1 MTESN
6 NSRIDFDLEV
16 DRSEVATLKY
26 DRDMMASIFGRSDL
40 WPSWVADMDFR
51 AAPEV
56 QTALARRV
64 EHSVYGY
71 ESSGDALP
79 NAVSTWYENRHGWR
93 FDPAHILF
101 TPRTL
106 TSISLLVELFSERGD
121 GVIVQSPVFYDFK
134 MIVSAQRRRLVK
146 NPLKLESAAYRMDFE
161 QLEALAAEPKNRLL
175 ILCNPHNPIG
185 RVWPRSDLER
195 LAEICAA
202 NDVLVIADEIHG
214 DITYA
219 QRYTPFA
226 SVSEEAARIGL
237 TCISPVKS
245 FNLAGVANSMIVVS
259 DDDNRESCRGWL
271 NRFEVNKNN
280 VFTTAAMLAA
290 YTCAA
295 PWLDQVIDYLRQNVN
310 VVDEFLQQRI
320 PAVKLIEPEGTYL
333 LWLDFRELGLDARE
347 LESFLVEQACIAG
360 NPGHWFGREGAGFA
374 RINIACPRRILLE
387 ALEKLA
393 TAVDSID

>member
-1 MTESN
+1 MTETN
-6 NSRIDFDLEV
+6 DTRIDFDLEV

-40 WPSWVADMDFR
+40 WPSWVADMDFS

-56 QTALARRV
+56 QAALARRV
-64 EHSVYGY
+64 EHGVYGY
-71 ESSGDALP
+71 ESSSDALP
-79 NAVSTWYENRHGWR
+79 DAVSTWYEKRHRWC
-93 FDPAHILF
+93 FDPAHLLF

-106 TSISLLVELFSERGD
+106 TSIALLVELFSARGD

-146 NPLKLESAAYRMDFE
+146 NPLKLESATYRMDFE
-161 QLEALAAEPKNRLL
+161 QLEAIAAESKNRLL

-185 RVWPRSDLER
+185 RVWSRPDLER
-195 LAEICAA
+195 LARICAA
-202 NDVLVIADEIHG
+202 NDVTVIADEIHG
-214 DITYA
+214 DITY
-219 QRYTPFA
+219 RHNYTPFA
-226 SVSEEAARIGL
+226 SVSAEAARISA

-245 FNLAGVANSMIVVS
+245 FNLAGVANSMIVIS
-259 DDDNRESCRGWL
+259 DDDKRESCRGWL

-290 YTCAA
+290 YTRAA
-295 PWLDQVIDYLRQNVN
+295 PWLDQVIDYLRQNAK

-320 PAVKLIEPEGTYL
+320 PMVKLIEPEGTYL
-333 LWLDFRELGLDARE
+333 LWLDFRELGMDARQ
-347 LESFLVEQACIAG
+347 LEAFLVEQAGIAG

-374 RINIACPRRILLE
+374 RINIACPRRILLD
-387 ALEKLA
+387 ALEKLES
-393 TAVDSID
+393 AVNSLA